1 MLSHRLEVIKCNEE
15 NNNIQLGEQT
25 YGLHKEMSTY
35 LYKYH
40 VVCKITFVTKMIPLL
55 DKPTA

>member
-25 YGLHKEMSTY
+25 YGLHKRCLLIYTNIMS
-35 LYKYH
+35 
-40 VVCKITFVTKMIPLL
+40 
-55 DKPTA
+55 